1 MKNYLLLFAILYSGL
16 MSAQT
21 IWTGEKITFSKDN
34 FADPTLAENQ
44 DRITDSVWITRGT
57 IQGIFNIKKELAY
70 KMNSSPI
77 GTEWAFGTSAGLD
90 SLTFKDWQTT
100 INNNPPLMV
109 NKDMVVHLIA
119 EDIYIDIKFLSW
131 AVGTAGGG
139 FSYERSSDPV
149 LSTRKEEMLA
159 AHIKVFPNPSSQRI
173 MLDFAS
179 DSNDPLRLVLLDMS
193 GKKCMSELKS
203 IHVGNNLLEFDLGTL
218 SPGMYLMKLKQGNKW
233 ANRKIIVQ

>member
-16 MSAQT
+16 LPAQT

-90 SLTFKDWQTT
+90 TLSFKDWQTT

-109 NKDMVVHLIA
+109 DKDMVVHLMA

-149 LSTRKEEMLA
+149 LSTRKEEMVA
-159 AHIKVFPNPSSQRI
+159 ARIKVFPNPSSQRI

-179 DSNDPLRLVLLDMS
+179 ESNDPLSLVLLDMS
-193 GKKCMSELKS
+193 GKKYMSELKS
-203 IHVGNNLLEFDLGTL
+203 IHVGNNQLEFNLSTL